1 MKEEEMTEE
10 YIEQLKS
17 ALQKC
22 EKENENRATY
32 TCEVIVSLVCKDARN
47 CIAELEKELKRVKE
61 DNKLLEI
68 RGSDLLK
75 ELLDKNKKCKQLEKE
90 KEETRKKV
98 IEIFAN
104 DEMQQ
109 GELWKACGLRLVGWD
124 YEKNQLDE
132 QFMTLYGVSN

>member
-1 MKEEEMTEE
+1 MSKVDE
-10 YIEQLKS
+10 LKKK
-17 ALQKC
+17 L
-22 EKENENRATY
+22 EKQAEKNCVLNDRIHVD
-32 TCEVIVSLVCKDARN
+32 CFVSGYLKGSLPREKR
-47 CIAELEKELKRVKE
+47 IAELEKELKRVKE

-104 DEMQQ
+104 DEMEQ

-132 QFMTLYGVSN
+132 QFMMLYGVSN